1 MGDVKK
7 SYLQTVAKL
16 RDVEGEFQALTQKL
30 DAMEG
35 QTSTLKAKVEACENE
50 EKAVYDSYFLGKATE
65 KDLEAIRK
73 KTQEAKDSISV
84 HSKMLESIS
93 RCISTKER
101 EIAGLRKEIDLLR
114 YRVWASLFEAKVS
127 TIPETV
133 RQAVRELITIG
144 LNCSM
149 GRDFILPKIFL
160 MPTSGEIQEIYK
172 RLSLDLGIE

>member
-1 MGDVKK
+1 MEDVKK
-7 SYLQTVAKL
+7 SYLQTVTKL
-16 RDVEGEFQALTQKL
+16 KDVEVEFQALTQKL
-30 DAMEG
+30 DAMEA
-35 QTSTLKAKVEACENE
+35 QTSALKVKVESSENE
-50 EKAVYDSYFLGKATE
+50 ERSVYDSYFLGKATE
-65 KDLEAIRK
+65 KDLEAIKR
-73 KTQEAKDSISV
+73 KTQQARDAISI
-84 HSKMLESIS
+84 HSKMLESLN

-101 EIAGLRKEIDLLR
+101 EIAGLRKEIDSLR
-114 YRVWASLFEAKVS
+114 HKLWQSLFEAKVS